1 LVTAVFHLVGVASLS
16 KFACPI
22 IINIK
27 LFPTDENT
35 LVYSL
40 CCECFFSK
48 LLWAQ
53 SEVPVEIVSYSLRES
68 GVGSIIVVGEVRN
81 THPNPL
87 CFVQIDIEY
96 LDDKGNPIG
105 VDRFTAKD
113 AGTMAI
119 DQVMASRGVI
129 PPGETSPFERV
140 RDMGK
145 IKGAVRSCKIT
156 AKGLRLKESNAAAT
170 ITNVET
176 AREGNGFRIRGIFNA
191 TGKAPCKN
199 PVAIAAGYDK
209 NGKIQAITTFSL
221 TNDGTFR
228 GTPLRQVDA
237 GKSQGFNILLR
248 NETGTIESVK
258 VFPSFECD

>member
-1 LVTAVFHLVGVASLS
+1 LAWQAYLSLPVLSSSTSNCFRQMKTRLFILSAVSV
-16 KFACPI
+16 
-22 IINIK
+22 
-27 LFPTDENT
+27 
-35 LVYSL
+35 
-40 CCECFFSK
+40 FFSK

-237 GKSQGFNILLR
+237 GKSQGFN
-248 NETGTIESVK
+248 TS
-258 VFPSFECD
+258 S

>member
-1 LVTAVFHLVGVASLS
+1 MKVSMFIALSAVIVLS
-16 KFACPI
+16 AKP
-22 IINIK
+22 
-27 LFPTDENT
+27 LR
-35 LVYSL
+35 
-40 CCECFFSK
+40 
-48 LLWAQ
+48 AQ
-53 SEVPVEIVSYSLRES
+53 SEAPVEIVSYSLRES
-68 GVGSIIVVGEVRN
+68 GGGSIIVVGEVRN

-96 LDDKGNPIG
+96 LDEKGNPLG

-119 DQVMASRGVI
+119 DQVMAERGVI

-140 RDMGK
+140 RDMSKVKGK
-145 IKGAVRSCKIT
+145 VGSCKIT

-170 ITNVET
+170 ITNINT
-176 AREGNGFRIRGIFNA
+176 QREGNGFRITGTFSA

-199 PVAIAAGYDK
+199 PVAIAAGYDQS
-209 NGKIQAITTFSL
+209 GKIQVVSKLSL
-221 TNDGTFR
+221 TSDGTFR

-237 GKSQGFNILLR
+237 GKSQTFNFLLR
-248 NETGTIESVK
+248 NETGTVTSVK